1 METEE
6 INIGDVVT
14 LKSGGPKMTV
24 KKYVWDPKKGDYDK
38 NQVNCSWFENEKVV
52 EHSFQI
58 SQLTKPK
65 GGGAKFSVIGD

>member
-6 INIGDVVT
+6 INIGDVVM

-24 KKYVWDPKKGDYDK
+24 KEYEWNPIKGYYNK
-38 NQVNCSWFENEKVV
+38 EKVNCSWIENGIAG

-65 GGGAKFSVIGD
+65 GEV